1 MELINSVL
9 PTVLHALLFVAK
21 LVPGG
26 FPMHSVRVRDQRMH
40 FSASHFLK
48 SEEEIE
54 NLHGHNYS
62 LEIRLTGPLN
72 DDGMVHDF
80 RTVKSKA
87 LDICKTLDHK
97 VLLPRDSKT
106 IKVGKSGEFI
116 EVLVGEKRYVFPE
129 EDCVIIPTSATSTE
143 LLAQYVH
150 EHLDF
155 PKDFKV
161 KVCVSESEGNTGC
174 YKE

>member
-1 MELINSVL
+1 MELINSAL
-9 PTVLHALLFVAK
+9 PTVLHILLLVAR

-26 FPMHSVRVRDQRMH
+26 YLLYSIYVKDQRMH

-48 SEEEIE
+48 SEGEIE

-62 LEIRLTGPLN
+62 LTIKVTGPLN
-72 DDGMVHDF
+72 DDGMVYDF
-80 RTVKSKA
+80 RLVKSKA

-106 IKVGKSGEFI
+106 INVSKSEGFI
-116 EVLVGEKRYVFPE
+116 EVTVGEKRYVFPD
-129 EDCVIIPTSATSTE
+129 EDCVLIPTKATSAE
-143 LLAQYVH
+143 FLAQYIH

-155 PKDFKV
+155 PEDFKV